1 MVRNLEL
8 TYQKYSNVENDGDEP
23 YDPADPDAIYIHP
36 KKSTA
41 TSQHS
46 PLCRRLLRTQLQN
59 VSKPKCKFSKRGDDF
74 ERPAKNIKLK
84 YDQNLGENS
93 KKDRSNDYT
102 KNKNATKN
110 IKTTTKNLN
119 IKVSKAKLNSNA
131 DKINSTKLNQKNSS
145 QVSTSSKIERAK
157 RLSKAIVAL
166 NPAEEKQKSKSWWHI
181 LEDYERKHLDWD
193 CGLPHIFNM
202 PSSLAELRIP
212 ISKF

>member
-1 MVRNLEL
+1 MKSSAKVSKSKALNSNIRKQNNTITKECSKLGRNLEL

-74 ERPAKNIKLK
+74 KGPAKNIKF
-84 YDQNLGENS
+84 
-93 KKDRSNDYT
+93 
-102 KNKNATKN
+102 
-110 IKTTTKNLN
+110 TTKNLN

-131 DKINSTKLNQKNSS
+131 DQISSTKLNQ
-145 QVSTSSKIERAK
+145 
-157 RLSKAIVAL
+157 
-166 NPAEEKQKSKSWWHI
+166 
-181 LEDYERKHLDWD
+181 
-193 CGLPHIFNM
+193 
-202 PSSLAELRIP
+202 
-212 ISKF
+212 